1 MPNYKQPKRV
11 PVASGSGGGGYPEKD
26 VGRKGVMV
34 KGRWPSDSPMKGRK
48 KMRGTGAALKG
59 LMFYDE
65 GSD

>member
-1 MPNYKQPKRV
+1 MPSYKQPKKV
-11 PVASGSGGGGYPEKD
+11 PVIPGSGGGGYPEKD
-26 VGRKGVMV
+26 IGRKGVMV
-34 KGRWPSDSPMKGRK
+34 KASWPSDSPMKGRK